1 MPYRWKL
8 LKPPY
13 KYTRTIIL
21 LAAHKETAIAIATI
35 MEKKIFCS
43 IVGGWYEELKVKE
56 FCVFDHIKMT
66 CFQTIPRSTFIELRR
81 VIFSC
86 INVLK

>member
-21 LAAHKETAIAIATI
+21 LAAHKKTAIAIATI
-35 MEKKIFCS
+35 MEKKYFA
-43 IVGGWYEELKVKE
+43 
-56 FCVFDHIKMT
+56 
-66 CFQTIPRSTFIELRR
+66 
-81 VIFSC
+81 
-86 INVLK
+86 VL